1 MERKERKG
9 RRWQKIPVVFLAA
22 MLFFT
27 VLSKITDS
35 FTTASVQVT
44 KPRAMKLSSEIKA
57 SGQVEKNQ
65 ELAIL
70 TQPDI
75 RVAGVMVQNGDS
87 VQEGDVLAQLDLEDL
102 QSRIDDINMQIE
114 NYELTNAGIY
124 SSAQVQEAQRTQ
136 SIQRAQE
143 DYSRVQQE
151 GADAVQQA
159 KNRLE
164 EAQASLAAAADEEE
178 REQLQASV
186 NELQSAYDSAV
197 AQQSANNLTAQRA
210 LQDAQ
215 AEPAKDYS
223 AQINDMSI
231 EKLQN
236 QLAELTELAGKEG
249 RVTAP
254 AAGTITNRY
263 LEVGQKTPDTAA
275 FTMTDESQG
284 LRFVAEVDSDE
295 GKYLSVGMEVSLKSA
310 SGNSQTYSITSIT
323 SSENGDKRKLTVML
337 PAGSFALGESLSLTY
352 TMESR
357 KYDMVVPLSS
367 LYKEDQQY
375 YVYVVE
381 TQNTLLG
388 DAYVTRRMD
397 VDVLEK
403 NGEYAAVNPS
413 ALDSDS
419 KVITQTDR
427 YVEAGERVRLAE
439 K

>member
-35 FTTASVQVT
+35 FTTASVQMT